1 LDITLFRAAD
11 ELRQVLDN
19 IDPDTGELPPEY
31 ESALGLV
38 KNKGGKVGAYILQTE
53 AEAAMIEAHAKALLD
68 RVATQKKRNAWL
80 RDYLMTN
87 MLETGITEIAVEDGA
102 RIKLYL
108 NRDPAIEVFDERQV
122 PAEYF
127 ADPKPPTVS
136 KTKIMA
142 AIKADVEVPGALM
155 VKRHRLAI
163 VK

>member
-1 LDITLFRAAD
+1 MNLTLYQSAE
-11 ELRQVLDN
+11 ELRQLLDQVD
-19 IDPDTGELPPEY
+19 IETGELPPGY

-53 AEAAMIEAHAKALLD
+53 AEAAMVEAHAKALLD
-68 RVATQKKRNAWL
+68 RVAAQKKRNDWL
-80 RDYLMTN
+80 RNYLMTN

-108 NRDPAIEVFDERQV
+108 SRDPAIEVFDERQV

-127 ADPKPPTVS
+127 ADPKPPAVS

-142 AIKADVEVPGALM
+142 AIRADVEVPGALM
-155 VKRHRLAI
+155 VKRHRLDI
-163 VK
+163 R